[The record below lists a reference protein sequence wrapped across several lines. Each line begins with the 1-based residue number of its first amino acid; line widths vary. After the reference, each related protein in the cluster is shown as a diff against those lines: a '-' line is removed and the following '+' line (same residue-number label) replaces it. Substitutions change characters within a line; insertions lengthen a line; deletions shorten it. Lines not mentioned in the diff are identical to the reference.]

1 MNPNQLRNIPPA
13 KLRIILDLMEA
24 SRGKGTDSIMP
35 LLMQANQKMQQQ
47 GLQFTPNESQLILNL
62 LKEDMTPDEIRRL
75 EMMQSIISNFHS

>member
-1 MNPNQLRNIPPA
+1 MNPNQLRNIPAA

-24 SRGKGTDSIMP
+24 SRRKGTDSIMP

-47 GLQFTPNESQLILNL
+47 GLQFTPNESQLILDL

>member
-1 MNPNQLRNIPPA
+1 
-13 KLRIILDLMEA
+13 
-24 SRGKGTDSIMP
+24 MP

-47 GLQFTPNESQLILNL
+47 GLQFTPNESQLILDL

>member
-24 SRGKGTDSIMP
+24 SRRKGTDSIMP

-47 GLQFTPNESQLILNL
+47 GLQFTPNESQLILDL